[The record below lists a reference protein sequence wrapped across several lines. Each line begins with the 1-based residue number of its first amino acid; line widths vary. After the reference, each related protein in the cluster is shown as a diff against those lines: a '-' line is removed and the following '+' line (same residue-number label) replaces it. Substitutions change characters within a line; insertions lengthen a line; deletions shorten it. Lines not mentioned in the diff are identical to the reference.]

1 MGRLK
6 KIWPILVIKRQTN
19 AMAASDKDEYDLPV
33 PFPSAG
39 KKPKHPAYS
48 TMVQNVIKSC
58 KDKNGVSRPCII
70 KAICQ
75 QHDVTAWKCNRVVGR
90 ELKRLRKSGR
100 AFMTV
105 RGKFLLTPKGM
116 QIRPKKQPG
125 GKSSKNNCKRKK
137 KKKKKPKKKGCGKKK
152 RKVKKKS
159 KCGKKKKPKRKKA
172 KCGKKKKKKKPKK
185 RGCGKKKKKPK
196 KKKGCGKKKKPKR
209 KKSKC
214 GKKKKPK

>member
-125 GKSSKNNCKRKK
+125 GKSSKNNCKPKKKKKKKPKKKGCGKK

-172 KCGKKKKKKKPKK
+172 KCGKKK
-185 RGCGKKKKKPK
+185 
-196 KKKGCGKKKKPKR
+196 
-209 KKSKC
+209 
-214 GKKKKPK
+214 